1 MLQCRS
7 FRDPCAALN
16 RTQPHSTGGS
26 HVSFSIEYPRAD
38 SAHGGSQP
46 GATAQ
51 ATTQTVS
58 LNVLNAAVTL
68 PTPFLSGD
76 NLRLNTLVTTQVGE
90 LRQSITFSLGSGVGS
105 LSGQAAWE
113 VSSAAGTRP
122 RLNGVNLDIIN
133 SSNVVVASDS
143 FAGVLA
149 NFATSSFA
157 NMIGPGTYR
166 LVATGT
172 GVRDSSLDVR
182 LSFAP
187 VPEPGTVA
195 LLLAGLGVVGF
206 MARRRG

>member
-1 MLQCRS
+1 M
-7 FRDPCAALN
+7 
-16 RTQPHSTGGS
+16 
-26 HVSFSIEYPRAD
+26 
-38 SAHGGSQP
+38 
-46 GATAQ
+46 
-51 ATTQTVS
+51 S